1 MKLIFAATL
10 VLFLQLSFQAQT
22 IQAQTKIQDSVR
34 LTAVDAPWDIVIEG
48 GGLDIKQVGVKPR
61 GAYFLLYP
69 NKEQLNISFYI
80 EPAEKCKTSDDC
92 RDLVLNAGNPA
103 WGKFENLNK
112 ARFGQFSYFEF
123 FRPEAMGQP
132 LKMQDMYAQYVDKGY
147 WVDLH
152 ISKVLYKK
160 EDKLLFEKLM
170 NSIKFVPKTQTPQA
184 DKNIELIKKVAE
196 NWLGLWG
203 DRKCSE
209 SYRSLTSISREAVKE
224 SQWLEYCSAA
234 HQGVGKLKS
243 RELIAI
249 TTTGSLPGKSDRAGA
264 AFRYQSEFDN
274 HSGVEFVSF
283 TQEKDGTWT
292 VSNYLV
298 Q

>member
-1 MKLIFAATL
+1 MKNLFIAATAA
-10 VLFLQLSFQAQT
+10 LFLHLSFHAQA
-22 IQAQTKIQDSVR
+22 KIQDSIR
-34 LTAVDAPWDIVIEG
+34 LTAVGAPWDVVIEG
-48 GGLDIKQVGVKPR
+48 SGLDIKQVRTKPG

-69 NKEQLNISFYI
+69 SRDQLNISFYI
-80 EPAEKCKTSDDC
+80 EPTEKCKTSDDC
-92 RDLVLNAGNPA
+92 RDFVLNAGNPA

-132 LKMQDMYAQYVDKGY
+132 LKMQDMYAQYVDRGY

-152 ISKVLYKK
+152 ISKVLYTK
-160 EDKLLFEKLM
+160 EDKQLFEKLM
-170 NSIKFVPKTQTPQA
+170 NSIKFVPKTEKSSA
-184 DKNIELIKKVAE
+184 DKDFEQIKKAAQD
-196 NWLGLWG
+196 WLGVWG
-203 DRKCSE
+203 ERKCSE

-224 SQWLEYCSAA
+224 NQWLEYCAAA
-234 HQGVGKLKS
+234 HQGMGKLKS

-249 TTTGSLPGKSDRAGA
+249 TSTRSLPSKPDRAGA
-264 AFRYQSEFDN
+264 AFRYQSEFEN
-274 HSGVEFVSF
+274 QSGVEVISF

>member
-1 MKLIFAATL
+1 MKNLFYATTAAL
-10 VLFLQLSFQAQT
+10 LLYLSFH
-22 IQAQTKIQDSVR
+22 AQTKVQDSVR
-34 LTAVDAPWDIVIEG
+34 LTAVGAPWDVVIEG
-48 GGLDIKQVGVKPR
+48 GGLDIKQLGTKPG

-69 NKEQLNISFYI
+69 SKDGLNISFYI
-80 EPAEKCKTSDDC
+80 EPAEQCKSSDDC
-92 RDLVLNAGNPA
+92 RDFVLNAGNPA
-103 WGKFENLNK
+103 WGKFESLNK

-123 FRPEAMGQP
+123 FRPVVMGQP

-170 NSIKFVPKTQTPQA
+170 SSIKFVPKTQQKSSA
-184 DKNIELIKKVAE
+184 DKDLEQIKKVAE
-196 NWLGLWG
+196 NWLGVWG
-203 DRKCSE
+203 EKKCSE

-224 SQWLEYCSAA
+224 NQWLEYCAAA
-234 HQGVGKLKS
+234 HQGLGKLRS

-249 TTTGSLPGKSDRAGA
+249 STVGSLPGKPDRAGA
-264 AFRYQSEFDN
+264 AFRYQSEFEN
-274 HSGVEFVSF
+274 RSGVEVISF

>member
-1 MKLIFAATL
+1 MKNTFLAVTAVF
-10 VLFLQLSFQAQT
+10 FLQLSLNAQAR
-22 IQAQTKIQDSVR
+22 IQDSVR
-34 LTAVDAPWDIVIEG
+34 LTAVGAPWDVVIDG
-48 GGLDIKQVGVKPR
+48 GGLDIKQVGTKPG

-69 NKEQLNISFYI
+69 SKDKLNISFYI
-80 EPAEKCKTSDDC
+80 EPAENCKTSDDC
-92 RDLVLNAGNPA
+92 RDFVLNAGNPA
-103 WGKFENLNK
+103 WGKFESLNK

-132 LKMQDMYAQYVDKGY
+132 LKMQDMYAQYVDQGY

-170 NSIKFVPKTQTPQA
+170 NSIKFVPKTQKSSS
-184 DKNIELIKKVAE
+184 DKDLEPIRKIAE
-196 NWLGLWG
+196 NWLNVWG
-203 DRKCSE
+203 QRKCIE

-224 SQWLEYCSAA
+224 DQWLDYCAAA
-234 HQGVGKLKS
+234 HQGLGKLRS

-249 TTTGSLPGKSDRAGA
+249 TTIGSLPGKPDRAGA
-264 AFRYQSEFDN
+264 AFRYQSEFEN
-274 HSGVEFVSF
+274 RSGVEFISF
-283 TQEKDGTWT
+283 TQEKDGAWT
-292 VSNYLV
+292 VSNYVV